1 MSECVCLLL
10 VSLFCVCFVWSW
22 EGHSPSLII
31 PFFLYTINSPI
42 YWNRHV
48 QQHEYIFF
56 RSDNSKIIFLYFIF
70 RGLKL
75 NICLFLIQNIVVGDE
90 RITWDNNLDFLLSII
105 GFAVDLANVW
115 RFPYLCYKVDFL
127 NYVTKLRFQI
137 NSVFISIYL

>member
-1 MSECVCLLL
+1 MCLSIACVFILCMFRMKLRRALSLTYNSLL
-10 VSLFCVCFVWSW
+10 FV
-22 EGHSPSLII
+22 
-31 PFFLYTINSPI
+31 YYKNSPI

-75 NICLFLIQNIVVGDE
+75 NICLSLIQNIVVGDE